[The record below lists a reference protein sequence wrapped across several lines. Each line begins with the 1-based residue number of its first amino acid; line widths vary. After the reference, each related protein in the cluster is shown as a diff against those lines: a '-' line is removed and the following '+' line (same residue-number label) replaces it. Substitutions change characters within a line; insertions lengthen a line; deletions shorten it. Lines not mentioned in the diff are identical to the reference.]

1 VDVHSSG
8 ANDLL
13 RVCLAS
19 TINRSR
25 DVQVWI
31 PFVKEIVPLVDKETR
46 RVEITPPA
54 GLLELNVPKEGAS
67 KKEIRKQERKTKAML
82 AAVKKRLTALGQSHV
97 LEGLN
102 SGEESQREAL
112 TEQLLSINFS
122 QFQHAL
128 DNVFGSSES
137 KLR

>member
-1 VDVHSSG
+1 MLVGFNLTCNALSSFSVGPSQETKEEIGTIVDVHSSG

-67 KKEIRKQERKTKAML
+67 KKEIRKQVL
-82 AAVKKRLTALGQSHV
+82 GFIPVALS
-97 LEGLN
+97 LPSFCL
-102 SGEESQREAL
+102 
-112 TEQLLSINFS
+112 F
-122 QFQHAL
+122 
-128 DNVFGSSES
+128 
-137 KLR
+137 